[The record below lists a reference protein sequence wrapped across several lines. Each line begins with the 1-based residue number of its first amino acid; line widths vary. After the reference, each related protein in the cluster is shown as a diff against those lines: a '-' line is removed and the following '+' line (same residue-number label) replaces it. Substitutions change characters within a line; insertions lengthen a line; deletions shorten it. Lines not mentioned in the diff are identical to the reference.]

1 MLKVY
6 IAGTDYT
13 QEMSSFTTDT
23 VDAEISVG
31 QTIDIGLY
39 KDLSEVWVELLT
51 NTGARSFTVK
61 AWNGSAFAAISVVNN
76 TRNLTRSGSIV
87 FGRQAKLAT
96 LHGQSLYWYRIE
108 LVSASAAPLELA
120 IDGIGVVFSD
130 DADLKEEVP
139 DVADLLPEGKTS
151 FINFHQA
158 ARKDIVTAMRNS
170 GKVKV
175 LDGARKN
182 LTEFDFLDIDE
193 VSEASKFLVLSKI
206 YAWRS
211 DAVDDK
217 FFQKAE
223 DFKSK
228 YTDKMSLYFV
238 SLDLNDDGIQDE
250 DEVLDINSMPL
261 LRL

>member
-1 MLKVY
+1 MLKVF

-13 QEMSSFTTDT
+13 PEMSSFTTDPVT
-23 VDAEISVG
+23 EELSVG
-31 QTIDIGLY
+31 ESIDIGLY
-39 KDLSEVWVELLT
+39 KDFSEVWVELLT
-51 NTGARSFTVK
+51 NTGSREFSIK
-61 AWNGSAFAAISVVNN
+61 AWDGAAFSAISAVDN
-76 TRNLTRSGSIV
+76 TRGLSRSGSITL
-87 FGRQAKLAT
+87 GRQAKLAT
-96 LHGQSLYWYRIE
+96 LHGESLYWYRLE
-108 LVSASAAPLELA
+108 LVSAASDPLELA

-175 LDGARKN
+175 LDGARKS

-217 FFQKAE
+217 FFQKSE

-228 YTDKMSLYFV
+228 YTDKMALYFV
-238 SLDLNDDGIQDE
+238 SLDLNDDGVVDE